1 MNPLRSLALTVAGLA
16 VLMVSACGGASGGA
30 STASTEDDGAEA
42 ELSVVTSTDV
52 YADLISQIGGD
63 ALQVQAVV
71 TSTATDP
78 HSYEATPQDRLA
90 VENAD
95 VIIANG
101 AGYDSFI
108 TQLASAADKEDAVH
122 QVADDAEADHD
133 HSHDHGEGHGDEDA
147 YQNEH
152 YWYDLARMEQFV
164 LDIAEDLGQ
173 LAPQHAELYAER
185 ADGLAE
191 QIGALDQRSQ
201 QLQASGS
208 SYLTTEAV
216 SGYLLEH
223 AGFTDRTDPEFL
235 SAVEHGDDV
244 SPRLYR
250 DALQLS
256 EEVDV
261 LSYNSQTETQQASRI
276 RDAAQQAG
284 AVVVEFTETIPEDS
298 TGYLDWMESNIDTL
312 EAALQEAP

>member
-1 MNPLRSLALTVAGLA
+1 
-16 VLMVSACGGASGGA
+16 
-30 STASTEDDGAEA
+30 
-42 ELSVVTSTDV
+42 
-52 YADLISQIGGD
+52 
-63 ALQVQAVV
+63 
-71 TSTATDP
+71 
-78 HSYEATPQDRLA
+78 
-90 VENAD
+90 
-95 VIIANG
+95 
-101 AGYDSFI
+101 
-108 TQLASAADKEDAVH
+108 
-122 QVADDAEADHD
+122 
-133 HSHDHGEGHGDEDA
+133 EGHGDEDA

-284 AVVVEFTETIPEDS
+284 AVVVEFTET
-298 TGYLDWMESNIDTL
+298 
-312 EAALQEAP
+312 